1 MMNFDGNL
9 FIDIYSTTCRKFLY
23 PEVISNEERISYSYR
38 GRIESVNCT
47 ESFFEVF
54 INMFVNQCKKL
65 KLFSFCRGAPCWPQ
79 INKSHEPSTHYP
91 YFFLSSNETEWAKEK
106 QAETSW
112 QKIDSSVSCNK
123 ISFEKVVKKIFFGSI
138 EGNGEWFYI
147 FLFSFILSL

>member
-1 MMNFDGNL
+1 MCQVNFASTKIFYWLSMMNFDGNL
-9 FIDIYSTTCRKFLY
+9 FVDIYSTTCRKFLY

-112 QKIDSSVSCNK
+112 QKIDSRVSCNK
-123 ISFEKVVKKIFFGSI
+123 ISFEKSC
-138 EGNGEWFYI
+138 
-147 FLFSFILSL
+147 